1 MANGSLQIRHALQ
14 EIQGI
19 QDNSGQDIEAP
30 SLYRWLLAVADTV
43 CLSTGELAATVQPWQ
58 TIPKGVNALWQL
70 RMAHMVVLGCAKA
83 PDDVQVTKLIKTIF
97 LRLAPTKL
105 EVPLMAIVMATNE
118 RVGELVGALMQLDP
132 VLSTRAV

>member
-1 MANGSLQIRHALQ
+1 
-14 EIQGI
+14 
-19 QDNSGQDIEAP
+19 
-30 SLYRWLLAVADTV
+30 
-43 CLSTGELAATVQPWQ
+43 
-58 TIPKGVNALWQL
+58 
-70 RMAHMVVLGCAKA
+70 MVVLGCAKA

-118 RVGELVGALMQLDP
+118 RVGELVGALMQLDS